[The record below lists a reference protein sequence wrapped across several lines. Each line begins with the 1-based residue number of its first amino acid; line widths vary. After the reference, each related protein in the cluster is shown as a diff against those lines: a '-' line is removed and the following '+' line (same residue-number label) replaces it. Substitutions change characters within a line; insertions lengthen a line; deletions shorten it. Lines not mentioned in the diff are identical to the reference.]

1 MERRFIVSAFGKDRP
16 GIVASITEMLYENG
30 CNLED
35 TRMTILADEF
45 AALLLVAGPERTD
58 LEERISKACRR
69 LEREQGISAY
79 VRPVSSEAA
88 ERKAP
93 FSTHTLKVEGL
104 DQAGIVYKVSRY
116 LAGKEINIAN
126 LDSSI
131 SSAPESGTTIYSM
144 DMQIQVP
151 EGASLDEFSDG
162 LDQIAADLNVEI
174 TLEKS

>member
-1 MERRFIVSAFGKDRP
+1 MGKRLIVSAFGKDRP

-45 AALLLVAGPERTD
+45 AALLLVSGPERTD

-69 LEREQGISAY
+69 LERERGISAY

-116 LAGKEINIAN
+116 LADKEINIAN

-131 SSAPESGTTIYSM
+131 SSAPESGTAIYSM
-144 DMQIQVP
+144 DLQIQVP

-174 TLEKS
+174 TIDKI